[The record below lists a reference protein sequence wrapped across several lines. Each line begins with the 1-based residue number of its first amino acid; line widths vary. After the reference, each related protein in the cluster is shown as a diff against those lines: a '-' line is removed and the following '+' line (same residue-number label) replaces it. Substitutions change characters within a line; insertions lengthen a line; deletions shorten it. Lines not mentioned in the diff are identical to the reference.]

1 MACNDKDHIW
11 MNEKIKS
18 SVTLKNQLHKVQIKM
33 LEMKLIFQILKM
45 LKLDLTSFP
54 QPLKHHAMKTL
65 RTSY

>member
-1 MACNDKDHIW
+1 MAFNDKDHIW

-45 LKLDLTSFP
+45 L
-54 QPLKHHAMKTL
+54 
-65 RTSY
+65 

>member
-45 LKLDLTSFP
+45 L
-54 QPLKHHAMKTL
+54 
-65 RTSY
+65 